1 MDCSLIELKV
11 IINFKFMSYEL
22 SKRRFVNFTLLLSC
36 FWSVFH
42 VMKVNDEFE
51 DNRVI
56 VSVIVSYI
64 NAL

>member
-1 MDCSLIELKV
+1 
-11 IINFKFMSYEL
+11 MSYEL

>member
-1 MDCSLIELKV
+1 MNSQKEG
-11 IINFKFMSYEL
+11 L
-22 SKRRFVNFTLLLSC
+22 SILLS
-36 FWSVFH
+36 FLPYFRSISH